1 MDMLYDFASAITHE
15 VKFKASVDVF
25 SKMCIQKGAI
35 ENIWKH
41 IITARSC
48 LVHCREYDQ

>member
-1 MDMLYDFASAITHE
+1 MDMLYDFASTIPHE

-25 SKMCIQKGAI
+25 SKMCIQKGEI

-41 IITARSC
+41 MIPARSC
-48 LVHCREYDQ
+48 LFH